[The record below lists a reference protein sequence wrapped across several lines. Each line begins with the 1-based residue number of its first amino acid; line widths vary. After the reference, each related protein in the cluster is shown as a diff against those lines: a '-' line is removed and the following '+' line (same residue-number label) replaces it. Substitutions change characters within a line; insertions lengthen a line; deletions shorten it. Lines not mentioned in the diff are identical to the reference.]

1 MTNRAIAAATLATAI
16 VQSGLIGCSSGPE
29 EANLNPARLWL
40 APGRLEVD
48 ALLVP
53 EEPDPW

>member
-1 MTNRAIAAATLATAI
+1 MKNRAIATAALAA
-16 VQSGLIGCSSGPE
+16 LAGCSSGPE
-29 EANLNPARLWL
+29 ETNLNPARLWL
-40 APGRLEVD
+40 APGRLEID

>member
-1 MTNRAIAAATLATAI
+1 MKHRAIATATLAAAI
-16 VQSGLIGCSSGPE
+16 IQNGCSSGPE